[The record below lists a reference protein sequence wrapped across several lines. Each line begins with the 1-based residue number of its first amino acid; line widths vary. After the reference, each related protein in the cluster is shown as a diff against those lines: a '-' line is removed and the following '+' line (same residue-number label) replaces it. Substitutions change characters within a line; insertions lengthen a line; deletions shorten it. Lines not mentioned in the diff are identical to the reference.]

1 MLKLIR
7 IYLFIFQLIKKP
19 TLTWNADPNALY
31 TLLIEDND
39 ITSAP
44 IKWAQWLVTNIP
56 GTLIRGVNSINTASS
71 ISRSWMWKLS
81 QLY

>member
-56 GTLIRGVNSINTASS
+56 GTLIPKG
-71 ISRSWMWKLS
+71 K
-81 QLY
+81 